1 MQAVKIATR
10 SEIPDDRPVA
20 APATVPKSPTKFH
33 SSFRGCWARL
43 PISSCHFVA
52 GSD

>member
-20 APATVPKSPTKFH
+20 ALVYA
-33 SSFRGCWARL
+33 AD
-43 PISSCHFVA
+43 A
-52 GSD
+52 GRRR